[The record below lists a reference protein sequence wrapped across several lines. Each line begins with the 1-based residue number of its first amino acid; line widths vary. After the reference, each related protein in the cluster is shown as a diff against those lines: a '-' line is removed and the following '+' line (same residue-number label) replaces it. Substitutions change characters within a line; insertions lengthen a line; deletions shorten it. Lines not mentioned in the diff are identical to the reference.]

1 MKYDT
6 NFERR
11 SFLKAAAAAAL
22 PLAARPATVFAVSVN
37 AEPPVPVHLV
47 GAGQDAF
54 GEVRPSGFSTI
65 QFKVPTQQTNGGL
78 LIIEHSNLVKGGPPR
93 HLHYEQEEWFYVLE
107 GEVLFEVGEQRLQLK
122 HGESVLAPRK
132 IPHAFCA
139 VGAQPARMVIA
150 FTPAGKME
158 AFFRQLTQPHPPK
171 QDAALY
177 RSYGLEMVGPPLSA
191 N

>member
-1 MKYDT
+1 MKNDT

-11 SFLKAAAAAAL
+11 TFLKAAAAALPLMAL
-22 PLAARPATVFAVSVN
+22 PPSLFAASAP
-37 AEPPVPVHLV
+37 AEPPREVHLV
-47 GAGQDAF
+47 EAGKDAF

-65 QFKVPTQQTNGGL
+65 QFKVPAEQTNGSL

-107 GEVLFEVGEQRLQLK
+107 GEVLFEIGGEQMRLK

-132 IPHAFCA
+132 IPHTFCA
-139 VGAQPARMVIA
+139 VGEQPARMVIA

-158 AFFRQLTQPHPPK
+158 GFFRQLTQAHPPK

-177 RSYGLEMVGPPLSA
+177 RSFGLEMVGPPLRPS
-191 N
+191 